1 MTTKKT
7 TQKRKPAKKLV
18 WWEEL
23 KERREK
29 AIEGLEMAAAVGD
42 SERNA
47 LGQEINDIRDVLG
60 IDASLAELK
69 KEVARTVEEKLT
81 ASATVEEKLIAFAKR
96 DQQCHPA
103 DFGIL
108 ANRIAEANGRVS
120 RLDGQLSRLEGRW
133 ALASPAFVMA
143 AFALVGLILHV
154 AGVL

>member
-1 MTTKKT
+1 MTKKT

-18 WWEEL
+18 WWEEM

-47 LGQEINDIRDVLG
+47 FGQEINDIRDVLG

-69 KEVARTVEEKLT
+69 KEVAQTVEEKLT

-108 ANRIAEANGRVS
+108 ANRIAEANGQVS
-120 RLDGQLSRLEGRW
+120 KLEARW
-133 ALASPAFVMA
+133 SPAWPALVVA

>member
-1 MTTKKT
+1 MKGRATMEEGGTLTKKT

-18 WWEEL
+18 WWEEM

-60 IDASLAELK
+60 IDASLAE
-69 KEVARTVEEKLT
+69 VARKVEEKLT
-81 ASATVEEKLIAFAKR
+81 AEVEEKFTASAKR
-96 DQQCHPA
+96 DQQCHLA
-103 DFGIL
+103 DFSIL
-108 ANRIAEANGRVS
+108 ANRIAEAN
-120 RLDGQLSRLEGRW
+120 GQLSRLEGRW

>member
-29 AIEGLEMAAAVGD
+29 AIEGLEMAAAIGD

-47 LGQEINDIRDVLG
+47 FGQEINDIRDVLG
-60 IDASLAELK
+60 IDESLAE
-69 KEVARTVEEKLT
+69 VARKVEEKLT
-81 ASATVEEKLIAFAKR
+81 AKVEEKFTASAKR
-96 DQQCHPA
+96 DQQCRRA

-108 ANRIAEANGRVS
+108 ANRIAEANGQV
-120 RLDGQLSRLEGRW
+120 SRLEGRW
-133 ALASPAFVMA
+133 SLAWPAFVMA
-143 AFALVGLILHV
+143 PFALVGLILHV

>member
-1 MTTKKT
+1 MKGRATMEEGGTLTKKT

-18 WWEEL
+18 WWEEM

-47 LGQEINDIRDVLG
+47 FGQEINDIRDVLG

-81 ASATVEEKLIAFAKR
+81 ASAKR
-96 DQQCHPA
+96 NHQCRLA
-103 DFGIL
+103 DFDIL

-120 RLDGQLSRLEGRW
+120 RLEGLW
-133 ALASPAFVMA
+133 PLAWPALVVA

>member
-29 AIEGLEMAAAVGD
+29 TIEGLEMAAAVGD

-47 LGQEINDIRDVLG
+47 LGQEINDIRDLLG
-60 IDASLAELK
+60 IDASLAE
-69 KEVARTVEEKLT
+69 VARKVEEKLTANVEEKLT
-81 ASATVEEKLIAFAKR
+81 ASAKR
-96 DQQCHPA
+96 DQQCHLA
-103 DFGIL
+103 DFSIL

-120 RLDGQLSRLEGRW
+120 RLDGRVSRLEGLW
-133 ALASPAFVMA
+133 PLAWPALVVA